1 MCGIAGYIGPDNAF
15 GKISGSLKLLL
26 NRGYD
31 SAGICTVHGTIDS
44 TPVLKVHKKAS
55 TFESSAMELL
65 DAFEREHDGNCVGIG
80 HTRWATHGAK
90 TDANAHPHMDSN
102 SMFSVV
108 HNGIIDNYLNIKTD
122 LVSKGFVFSSQTD
135 TEVIP
140 KLLQYNYETE
150 STNPSEGDMAKR
162 FENALVETMS
172 SLSGTW
178 AVLVITTLCPT
189 KIFVCKKGSPVV
201 IGKNR
206 DFVLLSSEQ
215 LPLSLYFNDYMTL
228 DDGAIVSIERTM
240 NDIRI
245 ESLTEC
251 VVDLN
256 KSVIENRLVEQ
267 SPAPYKHWMMK
278 EILEQPL
285 SVSRCINFGGR
296 ILNDADVK
304 LGGLE
309 RKKAE
314 LESCKHI
321 VLLGCGTSLNAAQ
334 IGAKLLRKLAVFTS
348 VSAVDASEFTEY
360 DIPREKTMFVLFSQS
375 GETKDVHLCLS
386 MLKKIECCTVGIV
399 NVVGSLIARECDCG
413 IYLNAGR
420 EVAVASTKSFTSQI
434 VAASLLAV
442 WLAQFYERTMKT
454 RREIVSDLRS
464 LSTHLTC
471 YLENDDNRA
480 RIRNVAKLVYPM
492 TKIFVLG
499 KGEFFHVAQESALKL
514 KEVGYMNAEAF
525 PTGSLKHGPF
535 ALIDDRTTII
545 LFAFD
550 ENVLKVTNTVE
561 EIVSR
566 RGNVILV
573 KDDVCDTHLNPAL
586 NLIDHVIEVP
596 RNRQFQSVLAVVP
609 MQLLSY
615 ELALLKGTDP
625 DFPRNLAK
633 VVTVE

>member
-1 MCGIAGYIGPDNAF
+1 MCGIAGYIGPNNAF

-31 SAGICTVHGTIDS
+31 SAGICTVRGDANPS
-44 TPVLKVHKKAS
+44 LQVHKKAS
-55 TFESSAMELL
+55 TYASSAMELL
-65 DAFEREHDGNCVGIG
+65 DAFEKDHDGNCVGIG

-90 TDANAHPHMDSN
+90 TDENAHPHMDSD

-108 HNGIIDNYLNIKTD
+108 HNGIIDNYLKIKND
-122 LVSKGFVFSSQTD
+122 LVGKGFVFSSQTD

-140 KLLQYNYETE
+140 KLLQYNYETKSINTE
-150 STNPSEGDMAKR
+150 DGSAEDR
-162 FENALVETMS
+162 FEKALVETMS

-178 AVLVITTLCPT
+178 AVLVITTLCPN

-201 IGKNR
+201 IGTDRN
-206 DFVLLSSEQ
+206 FALLSSEQ

-228 DDGAIVSIERTM
+228 EDGAIVSIERT
-240 NDIRI
+240 NDDIRI
-245 ESLTEC
+245 ESLTEG
-251 VVDLN
+251 VVDLH

-267 SPAPYKHWMMK
+267 SPAPHEHWMLK

-296 ILNDADVK
+296 VLNDAEVK
-304 LGGLE
+304 LGGLDA
-309 RKKAE
+309 RKAE
-314 LESCKHI
+314 LADCKHI

-334 IGAKLLRKLAVFTS
+334 IGAKLLRKLVVFSS
-348 VSAVDASEFTEY
+348 VSAIDASEFTEY
-360 DIPREKTMFVLFSQS
+360 DIPREKTVFVLFSQS

-386 MLKKIECCTVGIV
+386 MLKKINCSAVGIV

-420 EVAVASTKSFTSQI
+420 EVAVASTKSFTSQV
-434 VAASLLAV
+434 VAASLMAV
-442 WLAQFYERTMKT
+442 WFAQLSARTLKM
-454 RREIVSDLRS
+454 RREIVSDLRV
-464 LSTHLTC
+464 LSKHLSC
-471 YLENDDNRA
+471 YLENEENRVLV
-480 RIRNVAKLVYPM
+480 REVAKTVCSM
-492 TKIFVLG
+492 TKLFVLG

-535 ALIDDRTTII
+535 ALIDDQTTII

-550 ENVLKVTNTVE
+550 ENVLKVVNTIE

-566 RGNVILV
+566 QGNVILV
-573 KDDVCDTHLNPAL
+573 KDDVRDTQLTPAM

-596 RNRQFQSVLAVVP
+596 RNRHFQSVLAVVP
-609 MQLLSY
+609 MQLMSY
-615 ELALLKGTDP
+615 ELALLKNNDP

-633 VVTVE
+633 VVTVQ